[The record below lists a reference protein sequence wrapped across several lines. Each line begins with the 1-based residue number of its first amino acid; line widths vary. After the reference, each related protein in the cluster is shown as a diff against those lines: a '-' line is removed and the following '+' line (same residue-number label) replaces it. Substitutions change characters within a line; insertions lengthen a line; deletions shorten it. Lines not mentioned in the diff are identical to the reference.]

1 MNLTLVQLEYI
12 LAVNKY
18 RHFQTAADH
27 CFVTQPTLSMQIKK
41 LEESLGILIF
51 DRSSQPVQP
60 TPIGRMILEQAIE
73 TVSAARKIQEI
84 AEEDLH
90 EPSGII
96 HIGVLP
102 TIGPYILPGLIS
114 ALSQKYN
121 IEFNF
126 KELLTEEAIEQVRSG
141 ELDAAIVST
150 PLGEKGIDEIVLY
163 YEPLWVF
170 ASANHPLL
178 QYEYVEPELLQ
189 AESLWM
195 LTEGHCFREQTLKIC
210 NQLQPANV
218 SRFKYTTGSL
228 EALIRIIHYQYGYT
242 LLPHLATV
250 GMDQAQRQC
259 LRPFSKPAPKREV
272 GIIVKSGHLKRRII
286 TVLREEIIN
295 NLPQGLILETEDQI
309 LRWKD

>member
-1 MNLTLVQLEYI
+1 MNFTLVQLEYI

-41 LEESLGILIF
+41 LEDSLGVLIF

-60 TPIGRMILEQAIE
+60 TPIGRMILAQAVE
-73 TVSAARKIQEI
+73 TVNAAQKIHEI
-84 AEEDLH
+84 AEEDLY
-90 EPSGII
+90 EPTGII

-114 ALSQKYN
+114 VLSDKYN

-126 KELLTEEAIEQVRSG
+126 IELLTEDAIEQVRTG

-163 YEPLWVF
+163 YEPFWVF

-178 QYEYVEPELLQ
+178 QNDFVEPEYLHSD
-189 AESLWM
+189 SLWM

-210 NQLQPANV
+210 NQLQPSHV

-242 LLPHLATV
+242 LLPHLAAMS
-250 GMDQAQRQC
+250 MDEVHRQC
-259 LRPFSKPAPKREV
+259 LRPFSKPVPKREV

-286 TVLREEIIN
+286 SVLREEIIN

-309 LRWKD
+309 LKWKE